1 VVPFFLLVSCINAM
15 DDIREVSNQAD
26 GPSESQW
33 NMNLTYTDSG
43 KVMLVVQAPKA
54 DHFPL
59 AKEPYTEFAEGIHA
73 RFMDKQGQE
82 ESSIRSNYAKRFTQA
97 KQWEARGK
105 VVVINRQGEQLET
118 EHLLW
123 SEEEQ
128 RIWSNEFVT
137 LSKGSEVI
145 MGQGFEADQNFTSY
159 TIKKVTG
166 SISLDD
172 AEDVEGQ

>member
-1 VVPFFLLVSCINAM
+1 M
-15 DDIREVSNQAD
+15 TDIREVASQTN
-26 GPSESQW
+26 GPSESQF
-33 NMNLTYTDSG
+33 NMNLEYSDSG
-43 KVMLVVQAPKA
+43 KVILIVKAPQA
-54 DHFPL
+54 DHYPL
-59 AKEPYTEFAEGIHA
+59 VKEPYTEFPDGIYA
-73 RFMDKQGQE
+73 RFLDETGLEK
-82 ESSIRSNYAKRFTQA
+82 SSIRSNYAKRFTQI

-105 VVVINRQGEQLET
+105 VVVINQQGEKLET

-128 RIWSNEFVT
+128 KIWSEEFVT
-137 LSKGSEVI
+137 LSKGNEVI

-166 SISLDD
+166 SLSLDD